1 MKRVYSLVLLCI
13 GLLIGFLCGALITTA
28 YSDQTKIDYEQPIA
42 RIGDTV
48 VTRGQLAEY
57 VLMNAGDR
65 LKELSQGLY
74 DQALVAE
81 AARHAGVTVTADEV
95 NGEVEQMAK
104 YARGSMAPM
113 KYRNIPRPILVD
125 QARTML
131 LAEKMIGLTVSEG
144 DAHSYYS
151 SHPNLFVTPAMA
163 KVVCIAPDS
172 MARANAVLKR
182 LQAGEDPNALAALY
196 CADPG
201 LKTNKGELGWI
212 TRKRFNQQADQ
223 QIFDAHDGAGLKPGE
238 WTGVI
243 KYDYVDPQT
252 RNPITSYL
260 IFYIKDI
267 AGAKTPKF
275 EEVRDA
281 AYYGARMT
289 KYAEK
294 APIWFAKMAREIGK
308 DFQQSPN
315 LLDPLTPLKAS
326 PMDPEWYYKPKP
338 ID

>member
-1 MKRVYSLVLLCI
+1 MKRVYSFVLLCS
-13 GLLIGFLCGALITTA
+13 GLFIGFLCGALVSTA
-28 YSDQTKIDYEQPIA
+28 YSDQAKIDYEQPIA

-48 VTRGQLAEY
+48 VTRSQLVEY
-57 VLMNAGDR
+57 VLLNAGDH

-81 AARHAGVTVTADEV
+81 AARRGGVTVTADEV
-95 NGEVEQMAK
+95 NSEVEQMGK
-104 YARGSMAPM
+104 YAQGAMAPM
-113 KYRNIPRPILVD
+113 KYRNIPRPILIN
-125 QARTML
+125 QARTVL
-131 LAEKMIGLTVSEG
+131 LAQKMIGLTVS
-144 DAHSYYS
+144 DADARSYYS
-151 SHPNLFVTPAMA
+151 RNPSLFMTPAMA
-163 KVVCIAPDS
+163 KVVLIAPDS
-172 MARANAVLKR
+172 VVRANAVLKR

-201 LKTNKGELGWI
+201 LKRIKGELGWI

-243 KYDYVDPQT
+243 PYEYVNPDT
-252 RNPITSYL
+252 RTLITSYL
-260 IFYIKDI
+260 IFYVRDI
-267 AGAKTPKF
+267 AGAKVPKF

-308 DFQQSPN
+308 DFQVSPN
-315 LLDPLTPLKAS
+315 LLDPFNPLKAS